1 MPKQTQDLSS
11 RSGGLAEYKQ
21 AVKKLHSPQQFAKE
35 MAALGF
41 TQFQKG
47 PNR

>member
-21 AVKKLHSPQQFAKE
+21 AVKKLHSPQQLTKQ
-35 MAALGF
+35 LVS
-41 TQFQKG
+41 G
-47 PNR
+47 PRFLVWFL